1 MSDGSSAQ
9 NVAQFGSFR
18 SRAATH
24 AGTAGRNN
32 EDAYLNRPDLGLWVV
47 ADGAGGHHAGEVAS
61 AAVVDVLQGIESG
74 LSAADMLQE
83 VRARLES
90 VHEHLRAAASDLGAN
105 VIMATTAVVVL
116 ARDDYFACLW
126 VGDSPAYLLR
136 GNTLTKIT
144 RDHSLVQDLTDR
156 GIITEEEATDHPQA
170 NVITRAVGADSD
182 ALNLDKRT
190 GRLVLGD
197 RLLLCSDG
205 LSKTLSN
212 EQLAELLSGGGDGSA
227 ERLVNAAL
235 EAQAIDNVTAVTI
248 DFVSGDAST
257 TLEAGGSSVTEPA
270 SAEASAEASADEHGG
285 TAHDDGAAV
294 GT

>member
-1 MSDGSSAQ
+1 MSSSDIAR
-9 NVAQFGSFR
+9 NIAQFGSFR

-32 EDAYLNRPDLGLWVV
+32 EDAYLNRPDLGLWAV
-47 ADGAGGHHAGEVAS
+47 ADGAGGHQSGEVAS
-61 AAVVDVLQGIESG
+61 AEVVGLLQGIEPG

-83 VRARLES
+83 VRARLETA
-90 VHEHLRAAASDLGAN
+90 HERLRAAASRRGAG

-136 GNTLTKIT
+136 GNTLTRIT
-144 RDHSLVQDLTDR
+144 RDHSLVQDLVES
-156 GIITEEEATDHPQA
+156 GIITETEATSHPQA
-170 NVITRAVGADSD
+170 NIITRAVGADTE

-205 LSKTLSN
+205 VSKMLSD
-212 EQLAELLSGGGDGSA
+212 EQLAELLSVAGDTDA
-227 ERLVNAAL
+227 ERLVMAAL
-235 EAQAIDNVTAVTI
+235 EAQAIDNVTAVII
-248 DFVSGDAST
+248 DFDTGDSAT
-257 TLEAGGSSVTEPA
+257 TLEANRDSAPDLTSAGA
-270 SAEASAEASADEHGG
+270 SAGSSADEHRG
-285 TAHDDGAAV
+285 TAHDDGSAV